1 MCRGGWSIWWSESRS
16 RQVLRHDRRGV
27 LRGAAGALSLLLAG
41 CGFRPIYAPGGA
53 VAGEPDVAAELAAV
67 RVAVIPERFGQ
78 LLRRGLQQR
87 LGTGGVAEARW
98 ELQVRPSL
106 SAEGIGIQRD
116 GSATRVRYLA
126 TASWSLWR
134 LAPRETVANGF
145 ERALEAFNVQPNQFF
160 AADASRE
167 ASERRMA
174 EALAD
179 EVVLRLAMRLRN
191 LREGAP
197 PRLVE
202 PVGPPPV
209 LPEPAAVQGLG
220 AGGVVAPSPGVG
232 GGLSGGIGPLETPR

>member
-1 MCRGGWSIWWSESRS
+1 M
-16 RQVLRHDRRGV
+16 V
-27 LRGAAGALSLLLAG
+27 SLLLAG
-41 CGFRPIYAPGGA
+41 CGFRPVYAPGGA
-53 VAGEPDVAAELAAV
+53 ATAESDVAAELAAI

-87 LGTGGVAEARW
+87 LGIGGATEARW
-98 ELQVRPSL
+98 ELQVRPAL

-126 TASWSLWR
+126 TASWTLSR
-134 LAPRETVANGF
+134 LSPRETVANGF

-179 EVVLRLAMRLRN
+179 EMVMRLAMRLRG
-191 LREGAP
+191 LRESGSP
-197 PRLVE
+197 QLVE

-209 LPEPAAVQGLG
+209 LPEPGAVQGLG
-220 AGGVVAPSPGVG
+220 TGGAVGPSPGVG